1 MEATRPW
8 SDVHTSLMSES
19 DKEIF
24 HARKLAVDMYVDGA
38 PLEDIF
44 NSTNI
49 PSSDVRRFTKR
60 CMSVCSN
67 GMVAGYS
74 ALIPRFRI
82 ATYERV
88 APMQNSGESARGG
101 YAGALGA
108 LFRQYPNLEQ
118 SLIDKVI
125 PKKSKKA
132 PKEINMNAKALFIH
146 FHAFLKAEG
155 HPANEWPLNVEY
167 QGYRTVAAFLKEIKL
182 RYFDSFLRI
191 SGSSEAIAQLAV
203 GRGIDSILKLNG
215 FLDVFEIDSH
225 KVDAHFVVAVRTSA
239 DLLTYVPIKKINLI
253 AIVEKATSAV
263 WWMKVVYS
271 PEVTSQ
277 DIVDIITESLR
288 SVLPKPRTS
297 NLNLN
302 LPDGAGFPTE
312 RFPALVGSLP
322 SCIFFDN
329 ALAHQA
335 TVVSS
340 ELRKLLGVSLC
351 YGAPAKF
358 ERRPN
363 VERAF
368 KEVAAY
374 MMRMPNRAS
383 STPGVGAAGIKAAA
397 EYRIEADE
405 VEEMLYY
412 HHAMANGLP
421 SEGKGGLSP
430 LDMIGQYL
438 GRDNFSYIPRSPI
451 AAVLPSIAF
460 KKTVTRVKVIGY
472 PIRGVRGYI
481 QIDRVRYKSE
491 VLSYS
496 TWLIG
501 KPLTVEIDESDMRS
515 VEAFLP
521 DGSPLGT
528 LTATGGWEKTKHSRR
543 TRKAINKLVRARLLI
558 LAHSDDPV
566 IAFLQ
571 YQAKKAQSLHA
582 SQQEIVQTPGN
593 RKNAGAA
600 SAYKKALHESGE
612 PLPPLQPAPGKPPAK
627 PAPARPSKPSTEQL
641 IDPTKSYD
649 SVVPDTVLNIR
660 NLFK

>member
-8 SDVHTSLMSES
+8 SNVHTSLMSES
-19 DKEIF
+19 DRDVFE
-24 HARKLAVDMYVDGA
+24 ARKLAVDMYVDGA
-38 PLEDIF
+38 PLEEIF
-44 NSTNI
+44 NRTNI
-49 PSSDVRRFTKR
+49 PSPDVRRFTKR

-67 GMVAGYS
+67 GMVAGYT
-74 ALIPRFRI
+74 ALIPHFRI
-82 ATYERV
+82 ASYERV
-88 APMQNSGESARGG
+88 APIDNSGESGRGG

-108 LFRQYPNLEQ
+108 LFRQYPKLEQ
-118 SLIDKVI
+118 YLIGKII

-132 PKEINMNAKALFIH
+132 PKEINMKPKALFWH
-146 FHAFLKAEG
+146 FHDFLKAEG
-155 HPANEWPLNVEY
+155 HPSNQWPLNVEY
-167 QGYRTVAAFLKEIKL
+167 QGYRTVANFLEKIKL
-182 RYFDSFLRI
+182 RYFDAFTMI
-191 SGSSEAIAQLAV
+191 SGNSEAIAQLAV
-203 GRGIDSILKLNG
+203 GRGIDSILKLEG

-225 KVDAHFVVAVRTSA
+225 KVDAHFVVGMRDAA
-239 DLLTYVPIKKINLI
+239 GFLTYVPIKKINLI
-253 AIVEKATSAV
+253 AIIEKATSAA
-263 WWMKVVYS
+263 WWMKVVFS
-271 PEVTSQ
+271 PEVNSQ

-288 SVLPKPRTS
+288 SVLPKPRTN
-297 NLNLN
+297 NLNLT
-302 LPDGAGFPTE
+302 LPDGAGYPAE
-312 RFPALVGSLP
+312 KFPALVGSLP

-368 KEVAAY
+368 REVAAH

-383 STPGVGAAGIKAAA
+383 SKPGEGAAGMKAAA

-405 VEEMLYY
+405 VEELLYY

-438 GRDNFSYIPRSPI
+438 GRDNSSYIPRSPI

-460 KKTVTRVKVIGY
+460 KKTVAQVKVIGY
-472 PIRGVRGYI
+472 LKKGVRGYI
-481 QIDRVRYKSE
+481 QIDRARYKSE
-491 VLSYS
+491 LLSYS

-501 KPLTVEIDESDMRS
+501 KTLTVEIDESDMRS
-515 VEAFLP
+515 VEAFLE
-521 DGSPLGT
+521 DGAPLGT
-528 LTATGGWEKTKHSRR
+528 LTATGGWGKTKHSRR

-566 IAFLQ
+566 VAFLE

-582 SQQEIVQTPGN
+582 SQEKIVETPN
-593 RKNAGAA
+593 DRKNAGAA

-612 PLPPLQPAPGKPPAK
+612 PAPPPKPK
-627 PAPARPSKPSTEQL
+627 PSKPSKPSTEPL

-649 SVVPDTVLNIR
+649 SVVPDTALNIKS
-660 NLFK
+660 LFK

>member
-24 HARKLAVDMYVDGA
+24 EARKLAVDMYVDGA
-38 PLEDIF
+38 PLDDIF
-44 NSTNI
+44 KKTTI
-49 PSSDVRRFTKR
+49 PSSDLRRFTKR

-67 GMVAGYS
+67 GMVAGYT

-88 APMQNSGESARGG
+88 APMKNPGESGRGG
-101 YAGALGA
+101 YAGALRA

-118 SLIDKVI
+118 YLIDKVI

-132 PKEINMNAKALFIH
+132 PKEVNLKAKALFSS
-146 FHAFLKAEG
+146 FHDFLKAEG
-155 HPANEWPLNVEY
+155 HPENEWPLNMEY
-167 QGYRTVAAFLKEIKL
+167 QGYRTVANFLKVIKL
-182 RYFDSFLRI
+182 RYFDAFTMI
-191 SGSSEAIAQLAV
+191 SGSTEAIAQLAV
-203 GRGIDSILKLNG
+203 GRGIDSLLKLDG

-225 KVDAHFVVAVRTSA
+225 KVDAHFVVGMRNSA
-239 DLLTYVPIKKINLI
+239 GFLTYVPIKRINLI
-253 AIVEKATSAV
+253 AIVEKATSAA

-271 PEVTSQ
+271 PEVNSQ
-277 DIVDIITESLR
+277 DIVDIVTESLR
-288 SVLPKPRTS
+288 SVLPKPRTN
-297 NLNLN
+297 NLNLT
-302 LPDGAGFPTE
+302 LPDRAGYPTE
-312 RFPALVGSLP
+312 KFPALVGSLP

-368 KEVAAY
+368 REVAAA
-374 MMRMPNRAS
+374 MTRMPNRAS
-383 STPGVGAAGIKAAA
+383 SKTGEGAAGIKAAA
-397 EYRIEADE
+397 VYRIEADE
-405 VEEMLYY
+405 VEELLY
-412 HHAMANGLP
+412 HHHAVANGLP

-438 GRDNFSYIPRSPI
+438 GRDNGSYIPRSPI
-451 AAVLPSIAF
+451 ATVLPSIAF
-460 KKTVTRVKVIGY
+460 KKTVARVKVVGY
-472 PIRGVRGYI
+472 PSRGVRGYI

-491 VLSYS
+491 LLSHS
-496 TWLIG
+496 AWLIG
-501 KPLTVEIDESDMRS
+501 KTLTVEIDESDMRS
-515 VEAFLP
+515 VEAFLQ
-521 DGSPLGT
+521 DGSRLGT
-528 LTATGGWEKTKHSRR
+528 LTATGGWEKTKHTRR

-566 IAFLQ
+566 VAFLE

-582 SQQEIVQTPGN
+582 SQEKIIETPKD
-593 RKNAGAA
+593 RMNAGAA

-612 PLPPLQPAPGKPPAK
+612 PHP
-627 PAPARPSKPSTEQL
+627 PSKPALAGPKKSSAQPLT
-641 IDPTKSYD
+641 DPTKSYD
-649 SVVPDTVLNIR
+649 SVVPETALNIR